1 MSGQLGKMKKVVVIS
16 AHHRNPLDDKIK
28 IVAKKEAEKEIRVA
42 PKQSSD
48 EKGEQGEKKQNE
60 KKQPKP
66 TYQKFKSALMER
78 DAIEAKRFVASLIK
92 PVSVDDAKD
101 DNNKRDF
108 GYAAASDVG
117 VDAFDFATLD
127 RNRFPR
133 IAQFVADKSSL
144 VSTPLHVVSAKGT
157 WRCVT
162 ALAFAGADINA
173 RSRSG
178 TTPLQHAVRASNKQ
192 ALLSLLSLS
201 ADVNVLDN
209 DGNTLCHLA
218 VCHNALVCL
227 GVVLSVAPSLA
238 RVRNKWGFTA
248 IEQAAQRGQF
258 DAVRLITVATSDLG
272 VGSATAAEIAAESLA
287 KQSFVVAPVY
297 VTNTESGN
305 YQRNYQPVCLAGLTD
320 SANETATTIRRITT
334 VLTSREVDGLRS
346 LEAFQAK
353 MAATTTA
360 VAAPAVSVHRK
371 PSWFARVAA
380 LLAETREMIAEEKQ
394 NLANNWNWPANN

>member
-48 EKGEQGEKKQNE
+48 EKKEQG
-60 KKQPKP
+60 PKP

-92 PVSVDDAKD
+92 PVSVDLQDDATKD
-101 DNNKRDF
+101 ASETNNNKRDF
-108 GYAAASDVG
+108 GYAAASDDG

-360 VAAPAVSVHRK
+360 VAAPAVSVHQK